1 MEVCNMLQQTFLP
14 SGGRPYRPIPKVR
27 LLSLRETPAYRV
39 SNTPL
44 ACTTVELLA
53 AVVGGPQQIE
63 IAEALS
69 AHFRGDLRRLHNA
82 PAEEIASIHG
92 IGTATAARLK
102 AAMTLAARLTAPGD
116 ERITINSPAD
126 AAALVHTEMAMLEAE
141 HLRVILLNT
150 RNQVLEIVEVY
161 KGSVN
166 SSQVRLSEAF
176 RPAIQRNASSVI
188 FVHNHPSTDPTPSP
202 DDVAITRALVQAGR
216 LMDIEVLD
224 HLIIGSRWVSLK
236 ERGLGFS

>member
-1 MEVCNMLQQTFLP
+1 MLHQTSLP
-14 SGGRPYRPIPKVR
+14 LRGRPYRPTSKVR

-53 AVVGGPQQIE
+53 AVIGGPQQIE
-63 IAEALS
+63 IAEALT

-82 PAEEIASIHG
+82 PVGEIASLQG
-92 IGTATAARLK
+92 IGPALAARLK
-102 AAMTLAARLTAPGD
+102 ASLALAVRLTAPGD
-116 ERITINSPAD
+116 ERVTINSPAD
-126 AAALVHTEMAMLEAE
+126 AATLVQTEMAMLEVE

-150 RNQVLEIVEVY
+150 RNQVLEIMEVY

-202 DDVAITRALVQAGR
+202 DDVAITRAMVQAGM
-216 LMDIEVLD
+216 LLDIQVLD
-224 HLIIGSRWVSLK
+224 HLIIGSHWVSLK